1 MMSTG
6 GVEDIRAVAS
16 KFKRDDMLELL
27 RNSGRKVKGNLVQC
41 PFEGCRDRGPG
52 QLDLRVHDVSGRA
65 MAFCHSCRKSG
76 DYIEVYRAV
85 HGVDLATALEKLRDY
100 APTVSKPQLRVVR
113 APVLTESTDKVS
125 TDTVR
130 KVWNDLCAGADE
142 LGEQYLESRR
152 LHEAV
157 TAGWVRFAT
166 ESSASTELRRKAKNG
181 HRVGL
186 LLSDLAGR
194 PLGAQF
200 RTVLPNVDQGDRLR
214 SLTGGHTKGV
224 YFGRPG
230 DVVGSA
236 VVVVTEGIADTLT
249 ALLWLKNEHGTAVV
263 GVPGAGQVAYLADA
277 LEDAGIDVSGRLFVL
292 LAQHDRSS
300 RGNTSLSAFMQL
312 KTKLQQRGA
321 DVVMEVEPP
330 GEAKDWAEAWQKQ
343 QLPAWPPTQVARLLG
358 GNSAAGE
365 TGMAR
370 AQGAAIWHS
379 EELVDPGHLGRD
391 RTSLTWLLSS
401 DTTRVAVCGPG
412 EWRLNEMTDEVEYAG
427 APLVHDDYAEI
438 QLNLETF
445 KGSMDN
451 KRLKFADTDI
461 RAVVRTLARRKRYSP
476 VREYLER
483 LTGGSTAAPL
493 ITEGLAQAL
502 SLDAATQGL
511 EVEYLKRWLVAAV
524 ARAFEPGCQ
533 VDTMLVL
540 QGLEGQSKSR
550 FFEALGGSWFVR
562 MSGDLGSTN
571 AIETM
576 RRAWII
582 ELDEMD
588 AVKRTKEFSTVKA
601 FVTRPTDH
609 YVPKWIRESV
619 EVKRCSVLGGT
630 VNDEEFLVDE
640 DGLRRFWVIALG
652 KKRIDLEWVKAN
664 RDGLFAEAVAL
675 YRAKQPWHLEPEL
688 EELRTQAN
696 RRFVIEDP
704 WAPAVRK
711 YLEDHRFED
720 FFKPDLI
727 LGDGFKMQ
735 PKEIDLASKKRVGR
749 ILKSMGFVAETR
761 AEGRDRPRGWARPKE
776 ETL

>member
-1 MMSTG
+1 MSTG
-6 GVEDIRAVAS
+6 GVEDIRAVAAR
-16 KFKRDDMLELL
+16 FKREDMLELL
-27 RNSGRKVKGNLVQC
+27 RGAGKKVRGNLVQC
-41 PFEGCRDRGPG
+41 PFEGCKDRGAH

-76 DYIEVYRAV
+76 DYVEVYKAV
-85 HGVDLATALEKLRDY
+85 NQVDLATALERLRDY
-100 APTVSKPQLRVVR
+100 QAAPAKPHLRVVR
-113 APVLTESTDKVS
+113 AQVLSESKDKLT
-125 TDTVR
+125 TDTV
-130 KVWNDLCAGADE
+130 KKLWDDLCAPSDE
-142 LGEQYLESRR
+142 HGELYLESRR
-152 LHEAV
+152 LREAV
-157 TAGWVRFAT
+157 ELGHVRFAT
-166 ESSASTELRRKAKNG
+166 DASASAELRSKAKKG

-186 LLSDLAGR
+186 LLRDFAGR
-194 PLGAQF
+194 PLGIQF
-200 RTVLPNVDQGDRLR
+200 RTVEPNVEPGDRLR
-214 SLTGGHTKGV
+214 SITGGHTKGV

-236 VVVVTEGIADTLT
+236 VVVVTEGVADTLT
-249 ALLWLKNEHGTAVV
+249 ALLWLKDEPHTAVV
-263 GVPGAGQVAYLADA
+263 GVPGAGQVSQLVDA
-277 LEDAGIDVSGRLFVL
+277 LEDASVDVAGKLWVL
-292 LAQHDRSS
+292 LTQHDRSS
-300 RGNTSLSAFMQL
+300 RGNTSLSVFIQL
-312 KTKLQQRGA
+312 KAKLQQRGA
-321 DVVMEVEPP
+321 DVVMETEPP
-330 GEAKDWAEAWQKQ
+330 GDRKDWAEAWQHQ

-358 GNSAAGE
+358 GSSEAVDSGL
-365 TGMAR
+365 AR
-370 AQGAAIWHS
+370 AHGAAIWTAQ
-379 EELVDPGHLGRD
+379 EPVDPGHVGRD
-391 RTSLTWLLSS
+391 LASLRWLLWS
-401 DTTRVAVCGPG
+401 DGTRRAICGPG
-412 EWRLNEMTDEVEYAG
+412 EWRLNEMTDEVEYGG
-427 APLVHDDYAEI
+427 APVAHDDYTRI
-438 QLNLETF
+438 RLGLEDYR
-445 KGSMDN
+445 GSTDN
-451 KRLKFADTDI
+451 KRLKFADGDV
-461 RAVVRTLARRKRYSP
+461 RSVVRVLAGMKRYSP

-483 LTGGSTAAPL
+483 LSGGSADAPL
-493 ITEGLAQAL
+493 ITEGLARAL
-502 SLDAATQGL
+502 SLDQATQGL

-675 YRAKQPWHLEPEL
+675 YRAKQQWHLEPEL

-711 YLEDHRFED
+711 YLDDHRFED

-727 LGDGFKMQ
+727 LGDGFRMQ
-735 PKEIDLASKKRVGR
+735 PKEIDLGAKKRVGR
-749 ILKSMGFVAETR
+749 ILKSMGFTSELRT
-761 AEGRDRPRGWARPKE
+761 EGRDRPRGWARPKE
-776 ETL
+776 ESK